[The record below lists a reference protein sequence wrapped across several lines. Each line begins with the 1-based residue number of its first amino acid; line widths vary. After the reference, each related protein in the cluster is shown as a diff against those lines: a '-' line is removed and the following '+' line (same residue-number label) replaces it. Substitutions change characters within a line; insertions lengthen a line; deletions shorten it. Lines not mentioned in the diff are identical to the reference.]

1 MLSLSHALNLE
12 ARLADR
18 TYYPAPSLAGHPGV
32 PFYLTSWLAL
42 KASVPSTA
50 DVADRLSQVFDNAEA
65 FFLATE
71 GMAIA
76 IGAASIFSFVM
87 VGGRLA
93 NPLVC
98 LLGLGLWVA
107 SSHQSLLTVL
117 SLQNETFALALN
129 VVFIAVVYRVARSDR
144 LRLLDALWIGLVS
157 AAAYLVKISYLYI
170 PIAIAA
176 ALLTS
181 LAIRHR
187 PERSEIPIAG
197 LACVIFVAA
206 IMVIGYGV
214 IGKPAFH
221 ALLAF
226 HWSVLT
232 HAGLYGHG
240 ASGLVSE
247 GVLRETQQSAIA
259 SGALAIPLALAG
271 GAFGSIC
278 SVLRYRQRCSEA
290 ADAIVGVGLSVA
302 AMMSALIVIKHYA
315 EHYVAGVSATLPGL
329 AIMAFRDLESRR
341 LRTLYYSTLTLIVA
355 GCLVVSWPRLLA
367 VCRAATEFRAELSND
382 RRELENIIADRKG
395 VGLYTYGLP
404 LREASAG
411 FVMYYAGLGALE
423 REYAANKPTRMSPLQ
438 KIAQNPNTRFDYV
451 IVSKSYYPDQATV
464 ISSTTLDPSGVLR
477 IHYEPGDK
485 IIELRRM
492 FIILKSQL

>member
-247 GVLRETQQSAIA
+247 EVLRETQQSAIA

-438 KIAQNPNTRFDYV
+438 KIAQAANTRFDYFV
-451 IVSKSYYPDQATV
+451 VSKSYYPDKGAVRAATA
-464 ISSTTLDPSGVLR
+464 LDPLGALQV
-477 IHYEPGDK
+477 HYEAGDQLV
-485 IIELRRM
+485 ELRRM
-492 FIILKSQL
+492 FIILKPQL